1 MNSLRFTLT
10 PPRMRMIVEAFKEA
24 LELGLEKADQVVVC
38 MNTLSYLLDIIW
50 LADGVLSLIVSS

>member
-24 LELGLEKADQVVVC
+24 LELGLEKPDQVVVC
-38 MNTLSYLLDIIW
+38 VKLL
-50 LADGVLSLIVSS
+50 